1 MFCKVTGIKTQVKP
15 YHRFLCGQKFSR
27 ILLFTMAGSLWSALV
42 FGQSKLPVFGW
53 RSHFSYRNVVS
64 IAQSNDRVY
73 AATAN
78 ALFYIDKE
86 ELSIHKITKNDGL
99 SEVTIGAIGVDPGSQ
114 TLIIGYANG
123 SIDLV
128 TESRITNIRDFR
140 DASLIGGKVI
150 HDIGFNA
157 GLAYLATD
165 QGVLVVN
172 LDRAQIVESYQ
183 NLDAGS
189 RISIL
194 GLAFSGDSLY
204 AASTSGIF
212 SASLKNEVN
221 RQDFNNWKHNQ
232 RGKRFLGIAGNET
245 TLAAYTANSLFIY
258 SNGNW
263 ELAHSLT
270 NTIADLDFSGERLV
284 LTTHALYRLNGKTL
298 EKWLNL
304 KKSRGRARVLSR
316 DGSSIWLGDAHNGLS
331 RLNGTATEAFSPK
344 GPASDDSRVL
354 NYGSGQTVLLHG
366 GHSESLSALGKTGE
380 FSRFQESTGWMTT
393 TVSLGNRKT
402 LFDLVDIEIPTR
414 ENTPYYLASFGR
426 GLVSVKGKTIRV
438 INEESPNSS
447 LISINGSVNMT
458 AIAREG
464 KGLWMTNYGTGSPL
478 HHWEAVG
485 DRWTAYKLVSAVA
498 KFPLDLY
505 VAPNGDKWMPI
516 DPERGGG
523 IVVFNEKSKK
533 ERYLNTNGG
542 QGGLPG
548 SHVTSLV
555 LDDDAF
561 LWVGTHK
568 GIAFYPNLHVIL
580 EGKALTA
587 SVPIFENRQLLR
599 DEFIASI
606 AIDPANRKWFGT
618 QSNGLWLF
626 SPDGKTQIRHFTKA
640 NSPLPSDR
648 ITSLSINPLSGE
660 LFIGTDKGTV
670 SFRSDATR
678 GTERHENVSIY
689 PNPARRNS
697 LEQIVIRGLVN
708 NALVKI
714 TDIAG
719 KLVKELRARGS
730 TALWNGRGING
741 RVVATGVYLVY
752 SSNSDGTET
761 YVGKIAII

>member
-1 MFCKVTGIKTQVKP
+1 MI
-15 YHRFLCGQKFSR
+15 
-27 ILLFTMAGSLWSALV
+27 GSLWTALV

-53 RSHFSYRNVVS
+53 RTHFSYRNVVS

-73 AATAN
+73 AATPN
-78 ALFYIDKE
+78 ALFYVEKE

-99 SEVTIGAIGVDPGSQ
+99 SEVTIGAIGVEPGSQ
-114 TLIIGYANG
+114 TLVIGYANG

-128 TESRITNIRDFR
+128 TENRITNIRDFR
-140 DASLIGGKVI
+140 DASLIGGKAI
-150 HDIGFNA
+150 HDIEFNA

-183 NLDAGS
+183 NLNAGS

-194 GLAFSGDSLY
+194 GLTFSSDSLY

-212 SASLKNEVN
+212 SASLANEVN
-221 RQDFNNWKHNQ
+221 RQDFNNWNHNQ
-232 RGKRFLGIAGNET
+232 RGKTFLGIARNEA

-258 SNGNW
+258 ANGNW
-263 ELAHSLT
+263 ELAHSFT
-270 NTIADLDFSGERLV
+270 ETIANLDFSGERLV
-284 LTTHALYRLNGKTL
+284 LTTRAIYRLNGKTL

-316 DGSSIWLGDAHNGLS
+316 DGSSIWLGDADNGLS
-331 RLNGTATEAFSPK
+331 RLNGTATEVFSPK

-366 GHSESLSALGKTGE
+366 GYSESLSALGRSGE
-380 FSRFQESTGWMTT
+380 FSRFQEKTGWQTT
-393 TVSLGNRKT
+393 AVSKDI
-402 LFDLVDIEIPTR
+402 FDLVDIEMPTR

-426 GLVSVKGKTIRV
+426 GLVAIKDKTVRV

-464 KGLWMTNYGTGSPL
+464 KGLWMTNYGTNSPL
-478 HHWEAVG
+478 HHWETAT

-548 SHVTSLV
+548 SHVTSLA

-568 GIAFYPNLHVIL
+568 GIAFYPNLRVIL

-587 SVPIFENRQLLR
+587 GVPVFENRQLLR
-599 DEFIASI
+599 DEFITSI
-606 AIDPANRKWFGT
+606 AIDPGNRKWFGT
-618 QSNGLWLF
+618 QNNGLWLF
-626 SPDGKTQIRHFTKA
+626 SSDGKTQIRHFTKA

-670 SFRSDATR
+670 SFRSDATQ
-678 GTERHENVSIY
+678 GTARHENVSIY

-697 LEQIVIRGLVN
+697 LEQIVIRGLAN

-719 KLVKELRARGS
+719 KLVKELRTQGS
-730 TALWNGRGING
+730 TALWNGRSIKG

-761 YVGKIAII
+761 YVGKIAVI